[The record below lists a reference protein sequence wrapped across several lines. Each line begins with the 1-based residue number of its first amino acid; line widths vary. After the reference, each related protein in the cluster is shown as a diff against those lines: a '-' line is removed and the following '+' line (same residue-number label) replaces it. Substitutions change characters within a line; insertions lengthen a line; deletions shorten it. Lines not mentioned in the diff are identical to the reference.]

1 MAELHHLPGA
11 ADARPDPEPLPAV
24 PVQGWDCETMND
36 PAYCA
41 VIVNP
46 AAPDSALAD
55 WARAHVDQ
63 CCALMQGLTMAP
75 GANSSRGN
83 AIDALYHFQRQASCV
98 LHELSERL
106 QRREVDEATR
116 ESDHG

>member
-46 AAPDSALAD
+46 AAPFWRRTISYTRCGRKRAR
-55 WARAHVDQ
+55 WAPYRK
-63 CCALMQGLTMAP
+63 
-75 GANSSRGN
+75 
-83 AIDALYHFQRQASCV
+83 
-98 LHELSERL
+98 
-106 QRREVDEATR
+106 
-116 ESDHG
+116 